1 MTPAGPLFAHDKAQI
16 SDAIG
21 VSQRIQAAKAPPPPL
36 GGPPQVR
43 PYAAP
48 SAYQMPAG
56 APNPGA
62 PFGAPPMG
70 PPGQPPQPM
79 AGAFGGAQVGLQG
92 QGGGI
97 NINLGPS
104 GAVQGAGANARAGKF
119 DINAALNNAMQLQ
132 QMQARYSPNGP
143 VSASASYDKD
153 RGFGGDV
160 RFQKGPVSAGV
171 GYDKDRGPH
180 ADIGMATRF
189 RDGGLA
195 VWTRKEGKNPE
206 GGLNAKGR
214 ASLKAQGHDIKPP
227 VSAAQAKKSPKAAAR
242 RSSFCARMG
251 GMPGPMTDDN
261 GKPTR
266 KALALRKWDC

>member
-1 MTPAGPLFAHDKAQI
+1 MTPSGPLFAKDKAQI
-16 SDAIG
+16 SDALG
-21 VSQRIQAAKAPPPPL
+21 VSQRIMAAKAPPPPPL
-36 GGPPQVR
+36 GGPPQLQPQMR
-43 PYAAP
+43 A
-48 SAYQMPAG
+48 SMYQMPAG

-70 PPGQPPQPM
+70 PPGPPQPM
-79 AGAFGGAQVGLQG
+79 AAGFGGAQAGLQG
-92 QGGGI
+92 PGGGI
-97 NINLGPS
+97 NINLGPT
-104 GAVQGAGANARAGKF
+104 GAFQGAGANARAGDF

-143 VSASASYDKD
+143 VSASVGYNRD
-153 RGFGGDV
+153 GGLGVDAQY
-160 RFQKGPVSAGV
+160 RKGPVAVGA
-171 GYDKDRGPH
+171 GYDKQRGAH
-180 ADIGMATRF
+180 VGVDAGMRF

-195 VWTRKEGKNPE
+195 VWTRKAGQNPE

-251 GMPGPMTDDN
+251 GMPGPMTDDT